1 MVDLPV
7 LFDFLS
13 QTEQRDEKRPATLL
27 HLLLQHSTCLWHSS
41 SPAVT
46 SSPDLRSRKQHM
58 TRTLAIFRK
67 NAFHLFFMCILCT
80 FFKKVNF
87 PRMLLRGCA
96 TPPCVQQPVV
106 SEQNLGSAS
115 AQKGVRIIKKG
126 IKVQTLF
133 FMFNFFCF
141 LPCCI
146 KPVPLS
152 FYVVDNVVRHE
163 CLFLKW
169 NGTTSGWIDFID
181 IAQVP

>member
-27 HLLLQHSTCLWHSS
+27 HLLLQHSTCLWRSS
-41 SPAVT
+41 SPTVT

-67 NAFHLFFMCILCT
+67 NAFHLFLCAFRVLFF
-80 FFKKVNF
+80 FFKVNC
-87 PRMLLRGCA
+87 PQMLLRGCA

-115 AQKGVRIIKKG
+115 TQKGVRIIKKG

-133 FMFNFFCF
+133 FMFNFFVF
-141 LPCCI
+141 Y
-146 KPVPLS
+146 PVASTRYPLA
-152 FYVVDNVVRHE
+152 FMLR
-163 CLFLKW
+163 
-169 NGTTSGWIDFID
+169 TM
-181 IAQVP
+181 